1 MPINSGRSVEDRV
14 YMEGTCKF
22 KATIMWALLDT
33 GLTLSLYMVKLSS
46 LHRISGLFELAGE
59 FDVEGEDGQLI

>member
-1 MPINSGRSVEDRV
+1 
-14 YMEGTCKF
+14 
-22 KATIMWALLDT
+22 MWALLDT

-46 LHRISGLFELAGE
+46 LQRISGLFELAGE